1 MISLDKTKDICNIYY
16 IYNKIGLGKELID
29 EYDEQLSFTENFLK
43 LNKKNILNHK

>member
-29 EYDEQLSFTENFLK
+29 EYYDK
-43 LNKKNILNHK
+43 IK